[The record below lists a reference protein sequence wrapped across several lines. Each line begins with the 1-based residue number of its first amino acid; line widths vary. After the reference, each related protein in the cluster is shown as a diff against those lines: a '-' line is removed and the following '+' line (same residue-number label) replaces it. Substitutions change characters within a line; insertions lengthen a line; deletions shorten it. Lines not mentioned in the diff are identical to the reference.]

1 MSLTDSPNLLRL
13 DGEID
18 LHVSPEIAASL
29 QQMIVRRPS
38 RLIIDLSRV
47 TYIDSS
53 GLAVLITAVNDVEE
67 YGGRL
72 MLAGVQEHVKTIIES
87 GGLDRFFLTFPHVDA
102 ALTAI

>member
-72 MLAGVQEHVKTIIES
+72 MLAGVQEQVKTIIES
-87 GGLDRFFLTFPHVDA
+87 GGLGRFFLTFPHVDA
-102 ALTAI
+102 ALAAI